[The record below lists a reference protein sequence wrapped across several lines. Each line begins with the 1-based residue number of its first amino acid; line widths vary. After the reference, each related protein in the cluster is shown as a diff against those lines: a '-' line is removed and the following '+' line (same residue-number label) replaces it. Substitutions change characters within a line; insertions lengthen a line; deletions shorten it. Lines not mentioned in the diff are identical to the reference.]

1 MKKILIF
8 TALLILLLTT
18 QSFAKQMVVV
28 DSYNIIDAKPGETTE
43 SFISV
48 ENPADS
54 PATVEIWVQDWKT
67 SSYQGQIVKSPV
79 DGSGVLDQSL
89 APYLEIKSP
98 REITIPPR
106 EVKDV
111 RFTTK
116 VPKDKKGTYWT
127 AIVVAQNMGGTTE
140 TNNEETD
147 EDQVEVMSKAAF
159 FSKIIRS
166 DTQNED
172 LKPWISS
179 LSTPK
184 VIGED
189 QKRLQFEAK
198 LENKGEVAFF
208 FPSQLTIYEGLDQ
221 DKNPIAQVD
230 GKEAI
235 GRQAPFHLF
244 PGEDLETKIDVPVDL
259 PPGTYTA
266 KLKIMM
272 ERGEYAPVAWR
283 QFRVEE

>member
-8 TALLILLLTT
+8 TTLLILLLTT

-43 SFISV
+43 NFISV

-67 SSYQGQIVKSPV
+67 SSYEGQIIKSPV

-89 APYLEIKSP
+89 APYLEIRSP
-98 REITIPPR
+98 REVTIPPR
-106 EVKDV
+106 EVRDIK
-111 RFTTK
+111 FTTK

-127 AIVVAQNMGGTTE
+127 AIVVAQYMGGTTE
-140 TNNEETD
+140 ND
-147 EDQVEVMSKAAF
+147 DSKDSEDQVEIVSRAAF

-172 LKPWISS
+172 LKPWISY
-179 LSTPK
+179 LSAPK
-184 VIGED
+184 FIGED
-189 QKRLQFEAK
+189 KKRLQFEAT
-198 LENKGEVAFF
+198 LENRGEVAFF
-208 FPSQLTIYEGLDQ
+208 FPCQLTIYEGLDQ
-221 DKNPIAQVD
+221 DKNPIAKVD
-230 GKEAI
+230 GEEAI
-235 GRQAPFHLF
+235 GRQAPFYLF
-244 PGEDLETKIDVPVDL
+244 PAEDLETKISVPVDL
-259 PPGTYTA
+259 PPGVYTA